1 MKEYLLTASSVY
13 KGYWQDRRTRTE
25 YTNASPTAWS
35 HTYSEHE
42 DNTNNEIKYSLSRTE
57 TPVTEKVKSVVEVEK
72 RYRIAATF
80 DLTGIDTTKV
90 QSVKLRMK
98 LTNRNSKSPLGYRVS
113 ACESSSKLTNGAT
126 LGDIDLGYPAVPYEH
141 DVTLTGL
148 SPTGWYLLFNGSST
162 PYAQSEDLT
171 FDTANI
177 VLVVTTDEEGGL
189 TYKTSK
195 VTLAAGTYTA
205 YFPNGE
211 EHPMAMLLDPT
222 GAGDSTYYALDDRQK
237 ITFTIDAENDVWVS
251 TTSDLIT
258 KVMIVKGTDTT
269 EEFIPYGESASTT
282 YIEAFVADEVEG
294 YVPTTGINGHYEYD
308 ELNADGTNTPGSE
321 DNPGWWVAPE
331 KYDDRNLLNPKQIN
345 TFTSDGIHDTYYLN
359 QNNCTVNKVEQL
371 LKTKCSNVNG
381 HDVPDLNG
389 TYYAEVWIDTPAAY
403 YTVTQADDETE
414 GVFATSIEFS
424 TMPDASDKVNI
435 RVTFTPQSTSTTFAV
450 GRDRAYIEKSTIVT
464 RFGYFNNNRF
474 WFAGNPNYKN
484 MDFMSGVDD
493 PTYFP
498 ANGWTKIGSD
508 MTAIQGYL
516 HYGTELAVI
525 KEDNNQD
532 STIYMRSAI
541 LTDDNDILFPVQQGA
556 QGQGAISKYCLKTL
570 KDEPLFLSKDGVF
583 AIVGTATSNERTVPN
598 RSFFIDKVLKPEA
611 SSDLV
616 AETYKDYYIIA
627 NPVTGHCWVADARYQ
642 SLPPGTNDRQRIY
655 EWFPWDNI
663 PARVLFATDDYL
675 FFGTQDGRLCVF
687 NTDWDNPKRWSDGA
701 EFINGSTKWHKWHPY
716 DNGYEIH
723 AHYVTKRDHLSTLD
737 FKKTMLNDGGVIIL
751 RPHEQSSASITV
763 TTDKGSWFVEQIFT
777 DSDEPSVVIPI
788 RKRFKNFD
796 SIGTRIENNAIR
808 EGLSILGLQYRYAIT
823 TNRR

>member
-1 MKEYLLTASSVY
+1 MKEYLLTASSLY
-13 KGYWQDRRTRTE
+13 KGYWQDSRQRTVYLNGNT
-25 YTNASPTAWS
+25 SAWS
-35 HTYSEHE
+35 HSYSQHE
-42 DNTNNEIKYSLSRTE
+42 DNTNNKIKYELSRSE
-57 TPVTEKVKSVVEVEK
+57 SSVTGGTRVTEVEK

-80 DLTGIDTTKV
+80 DLTGIDTTRV
-90 QSVKLRMK
+90 QSVKLRMI
-98 LTNRNSKSPLGYRVS
+98 LSSRSNHSPLGYAVYTCQTDRKMFPDT
-113 ACESSSKLTNGAT
+113 AIGT
-126 LGDIDLGYPAVPYEH
+126 IDLGYPDTPYQH
-141 DVTLTGL
+141 DVELSGL
-148 SPTGWYLLFNGSST
+148 SSTGWYLLYNGIGV
-162 PYAQSEDLT
+162 PYAQGEELT
-171 FDTANI
+171 FDTTKI
-177 VLVVTTDEEGGL
+177 VLVVTTDEEGGA

-211 EHPMAMLLDPT
+211 SHEMAILLEPT
-222 GAGDSTYYALDDRQK
+222 GAGYNVYYALEERQK
-237 ITFTIDAENDVWVS
+237 ETFTISAEHDVWVS
-251 TTSDLIT
+251 TTSDQIT
-258 KVMIVKGTDTT
+258 KVMIVKGSETT

-282 YIEAFVADEVEG
+282 YIESFVADEVEG

-308 ELNADGTNTPGSE
+308 DLNDEGTNTPGSE
-321 DNPGWWVAPE
+321 DNPGVWVAPTD
-331 KYDDRNLLNPKQIN
+331 YDDRNLLNPKQIN
-345 TFTSDGIHDTYYLN
+345 TFTSDGIHDTYYMN

-371 LKTKCSNVNG
+371 LKTKCKSVNG
-381 HDVPDLNG
+381 KDVPDENG
-389 TYYAEVWIDTPAAY
+389 TYYAEVWIEIQAAN
-403 YTVTQADDETE
+403 YTVTQADDDADE
-414 GVFATSIEFS
+414 FATSIQFS
-424 TMPDASDKVNI
+424 TVPEAAEKVNI
-435 RVTFTPQSTSTTFAV
+435 RITFTPQSTSTTFAV
-450 GRDRAYIEKSTIVT
+450 GRDRGYIEKCTVVT

-474 WFAGNPNYKN
+474 WFAGNPNYRN
-484 MDFMSGVDD
+484 MDYMSGVDD

-598 RSFFIDKVLKPEA
+598 RSFFIDKAIKPEV
-611 SSDLV
+611 STDLV
-616 AETYKDYYIIA
+616 AEVYKDYYIIA

-642 SLPPGTNDRQRIY
+642 ALPPGTNDRQRIY

-701 EFINGSTKWHKWHPY
+701 EFVNGSTKWHKWHPY

-723 AHYVTKRDHLSTLD
+723 AHYVTKRDHLNALD
-737 FKKTMLNDGGVIIL
+737 YKKTMLNDGGVIVL
-751 RPHEQSSASITV
+751 RPHEQSSAAITV

-796 SIGTRIENNAIR
+796 SIETRIENNEIR
-808 EGLSILGLQYRYAIT
+808 EGLSILGLQYRYVLT